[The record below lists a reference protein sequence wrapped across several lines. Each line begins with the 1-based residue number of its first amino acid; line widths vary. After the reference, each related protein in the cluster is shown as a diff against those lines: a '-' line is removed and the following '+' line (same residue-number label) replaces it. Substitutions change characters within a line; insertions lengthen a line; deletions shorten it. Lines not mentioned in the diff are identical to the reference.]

1 MLDALTARGKAAAA
15 RAGSPGVRLT
25 QRVAM
30 VARPAR
36 RRLARRI
43 AKVPG
48 QLGTERGLDH
58 PARELGQEPARPG
71 DLLRLEA
78 LQRVLER
85 VLGQQARKPIPSP
98 LNRTLVRRRARRISP
113 SGFHFLV
120 GRGGLYRPSA
130 GPRRSPRPHTLHR
143 TDLTMWLQPERLP
156 DAVHRGLVEP
166 DLAGH

>member
-58 PARELGQEPARPG
+58 PARELGQQPARPG

-85 VLGQQARKPIPSP
+85 VLGQQGPQADPEPAQQNSRAPQGETDLPLWIP
-98 LNRTLVRRRARRISP
+98 
-113 SGFHFLV
+113 FLV
-120 GRGGLYRPSA
+120 G
-130 GPRRSPRPHTLHR
+130 
-143 TDLTMWLQPERLP
+143 
-156 DAVHRGLVEP
+156 
-166 DLAGH
+166 